1 MWSFWALTLLKFIHD
16 VQLDSKTCWEQHI
29 FNKLWQQQ
37 VTGKVLKCSNIPED
51 STGWEAT
58 SDSVMAPFE
67 RSVVV
72 WTTCS
77 QASVGRSSP
86 LWLFLKANV
95 FIVNSWRIEV
105 VVGGHQ
111 AKKSYF
117 HFSFSYTVQNI
128 LMGHPLTCQ
137 RRMIKVSTN
146 VFDLNDYTIRGI
158 QEIWWYVEF
167 YYTLL
172 VRNKLMCLLL
182 KKKSI
187 ISKCPLWIF

>member
-1 MWSFWALTLLKFIHD
+1 MWSFWALTLLKFIQHD

-111 AKKSYF
+111 AKKVLFSLFLLLHSAEHSYGSSIDLSKENDKSEYKCIWSQWL
-117 HFSFSYTVQNI
+117 HNQRDTRDLMICRI
-128 LMGHPLTCQ
+128 LLHIIGQ
-137 RRMIKVSTN
+137 KQTN
-146 VFDLNDYTIRGI
+146 VFIT
-158 QEIWWYVEF
+158 
-167 YYTLL
+167 
-172 VRNKLMCLLL
+172 
-182 KKKSI
+182 
-187 ISKCPLWIF
+187 